1 MNKISKKIVALVT
14 MAAFVLTLVP
24 AAAFAAPGDVSVQT
38 SAFNIVDSNNNALTE
53 KSVTVNDELTGL
65 FDLQDASDKDATGKA
80 DVRIWALEGG
90 QVTDALVV
98 KDGTAAVTN
107 AGPASAATGGKVY
120 LVTNAQNAQTVKVS
134 FTRPGTYTVYAGT
147 VAPTAGDG
155 SGATKLAKST
165 TCTITVNDVET
176 YVDSIALVDGQN
188 DTVTYSG
195 VADGATVG
203 ATVTVQINNKY
214 AADDED
220 APAQKDQEVA
230 ISADSMLKVT
240 KANDASKTSVN
251 SLKTDANGQIKFDV
265 IGEAGMGTRIY
276 PITLTCG
283 DKSYTVKVSYTA
295 EAQGA
300 AKVEVVDTGKTVVAT
315 DASNL
320 GDVAQVAFKDAS
332 GNLTTGTASV
342 YTAAQPEGSNVTFK
356 LADTQTDAKTY
367 KLEVQSGSLKVGE
380 YTVGVT
386 LAGKNTVELTF
397 TVEKFGKV
405 VDSKIVVKAQGSSE
419 AVTDVY
425 DNTTYTAT
433 VYVVDENGLEIPATS
448 AKGYSLAAGITAGQD
463 ALVNGKIDVTSL
475 AANGEFTF
483 TVNDD
488 KKDDDN
494 ALIGTK
500 INFIAF
506 DNNKGVN
513 ATAEVVVADSANK
526 EKAAI
531 VFDKENGE
539 VKTNNTVKVSL
550 VDGNG
555 DVYTSANS
563 AKVYY
568 TVVSSSNEDAKVNV
582 YGPETLTKGEA
593 SLTLYSDKETV
604 AEILVTVIDKKGVVY
619 GNTLKYTFGEQD
631 IPVDTSIVMTIGSND
646 FIVNNDVVSVEDAAP
661 YVANDRTYVPFRAL
675 GEALGAK
682 VVWDNDARTVTYT
695 LGKTEVVMTI
705 GEKTYTVNGEEKT
718 MDVAPEITNDRTYV
732 PVRFVGEAL
741 GFKVTALSAADGT
754 TASVVFQK

>member
-1 MNKISKKIVALVT
+1 MNKISKKIVALAT

-24 AAAFAAPGDVSVQT
+24 AAAFAAD
-38 SAFNIVDSNNNALTE
+38 
-53 KSVTVNDELTGL
+53 
-65 FDLQDASDKDATGKA
+65 
-80 DVRIWALEGG
+80 
-90 QVTDALVV
+90 
-98 KDGTAAVTN
+98 DGV
-107 AGPASAATGGKVY
+107 PSFSSI
-120 LVTNAQNAQTVKVS
+120 QTVKENVEVEVDTAVVVEASVENASGVS
-134 FTRPGTYTVYAGT
+134 ATLNPVKIWAEDQAGNISQAAQFYAADENGNVGASWSSVTENGVVSGSLSDGQKFVVKFTKPGVYTIHAGQAGKDVLGNT
-147 VAPTAGDG
+147 VMNEVQYVEGYN
-155 SGATKLAKST
+155 
-165 TCTITVNDVET
+165 TITVNAVET
-176 YVDSIALVDGQN
+176 YVDSIALVGGQN
-188 DTVTYSG
+188 DTVTYTG
-195 VADGATVG
+195 TADGASVG
-203 ATVTVQINNKY
+203 ATATVKISNKY
-214 AADDED
+214 AANDEP
-220 APAQKDQEVA
+220 APAQKDQEVT
-230 ISADSMLKVT
+230 ISADSMLKIT
-240 KANDASKTSVN
+240 KANDASKTAVT
-251 SLKTDANGQIKFDV
+251 SLKTDADGQITFDI

-342 YTAAQPEGSNVTFK
+342 YTAAQPEGSNVTFE
-356 LADTQTDAKTY
+356 LSATQTDAKTY
-367 KLEVQSGSLKVGE
+367 KLVKKSGDLKVGE

-425 DNTTYTAT
+425 DETQYTAT

-463 ALVNGKIDVTSL
+463 ALVNGKIDVTNL
-475 AANGEFTF
+475 ANNGEFTF

-555 DVYTSANS
+555 DVYTAANS

-568 TVVSSSNEDAKVNV
+568 NVVSNSNEDAKVNV

-593 SLTLYSDKETV
+593 ALTLYSDKETV
-604 AEILVTVIDKKGVVY
+604 AEILVTVIDNKGVVY

-631 IPVDTSIVMTIGSND
+631 IPANTSIVMTIGSSD
-646 FIVNNDVVSVEDAAP
+646 FVVNNDVVTVEDAAP

-675 GEALGAK
+675 GEAIGAE
-682 VVWDNDARTVTYT
+682 VEWDNDARTVTYT

-705 GEKTYTVNGEEKT
+705 GETTYTVNGEEKT

>member
-24 AAAFAAPGDVSVQT
+24 AAAFAD
-38 SAFNIVDSNNNALTE
+38 D
-53 KSVTVNDELTGL
+53 NDGVPS
-65 FDLQDASDKDATGKA
+65 FSS
-80 DVRIWALEGG
+80 I
-90 QVTDALVV
+90 
-98 KDGTAAVTN
+98 
-107 AGPASAATGGKVY
+107 
-120 LVTNAQNAQTVKVS
+120 QTVKENAEVEVGTAVVVETSVENANGEAAILNPVKIWAEDQAGNISQAAQFFAADADGNVGASWDTTTTNGIVS
-134 FTRPGTYTVYAGT
+134 GNLTDGQKFVVKFTKPGTYTIHAGQEGT
-147 VAPTAGDG
+147 DVIGNKVMNEVQYVDG
-155 SGATKLAKST
+155 YN
-165 TCTITVNDVET
+165 TITVNPVET
-176 YVDSIALVDGQN
+176 YVSGITLMNPTDSNIKDTLVYN
-188 DTVTYSG
+188 NNT
-195 VADGATVG
+195 ADGATVG
-203 ATVTVQINNKY
+203 ATATVQINNKY
-214 AADDED
+214 AADDEN
-220 APAQKDQEVA
+220 APAQKDQEVT

-240 KANDASKTSVN
+240 KTGDASKTAVTT
-251 SLKTDANGQIKFDV
+251 LKTNAAGQISFDI
-265 IGEAGMGTRIY
+265 IGEAGMSTGIY

-283 DKSYTVKVSYTA
+283 DQSYTVKVSYTA

-356 LADTQTDAKTY
+356 LANTQTDAKTY
-367 KLEVQSGSLKVGE
+367 KLKVQSGSLKVGE

-513 ATAEVVVADSANK
+513 ATTEVVVADSANK

-555 DVYTSANS
+555 DVYTSANT

-568 TVVSSSNEDAKVNV
+568 SVVSSSNEDAKVNV

-631 IPVDTSIVMTIGSND
+631 IPVDTSVVMTIGSND

-675 GEALGAK
+675 GEALGAE

-705 GEKTYTVNGEEKT
+705 GETTYTVNGEEKT